1 MKAFMYKKI
10 MCIAIILTS
19 AITIHA
25 QYLRS
30 SYFMESTS
38 ARIQMNP
45 GLQPTRGY
53 INLPFLGNF
62 NVTANSNSLGIN
74 DIIDITKDNNDFL
87 NNNTLYNSL
96 KQDNRFNLNLNT
108 NLISFGWIKG
118 KNFWSIT
125 SGLRMDVGAQINK
138 DMFTMMRNMNGFSIE
153 DVAGQTASYKMGNQS
168 INMNIYAEIGVGL
181 SRRLTEK
188 LSVGARAKVL
198 LGLARTEV
206 NIETFDLNLDIPEVP
221 NMDNMT
227 PEEIQN
233 YEFNQED
240 WYGKGYSYN
249 AQANVIT
256 TLKGGGMT
264 FDENNMI
271 NGFDLDGSSLGIAGT
286 GFGIDLGAS
295 YSIFENFTVSAAVL
309 DLGVM
314 KWNKKNTTIAT
325 VNGKEDVIIN
335 ENNYEQYIGGDL
347 FSLDRFAF
355 GKDEEANYK
364 SNTKL
369 SSTVLL
375 AAEYG
380 LLKNKISLGAVYSS
394 RFVQPKTQTEL
405 TLLATFRPFNA
416 FNAAIS
422 YSPIL
427 AGGKSFGVAFK
438 LGPIFAGTDYM
449 YFGNNS
455 KTINAFFGV
464 SIPLGGKRKPFDE
477 I

>member
-227 PEEIQN
+227 PEE
-233 YEFNQED
+233 
-240 WYGKGYSYN
+240 
-249 AQANVIT
+249 
-256 TLKGGGMT
+256 L
-264 FDENNMI
+264 
-271 NGFDLDGSSLGIAGT
+271 
-286 GFGIDLGAS
+286 
-295 YSIFENFTVSAAVL
+295 
-309 DLGVM
+309 
-314 KWNKKNTTIAT
+314 
-325 VNGKEDVIIN
+325 
-335 ENNYEQYIGGDL
+335 
-347 FSLDRFAF
+347 
-355 GKDEEANYK
+355 
-364 SNTKL
+364 
-369 SSTVLL
+369 
-375 AAEYG
+375 
-380 LLKNKISLGAVYSS
+380 
-394 RFVQPKTQTEL
+394 
-405 TLLATFRPFNA
+405 
-416 FNAAIS
+416 
-422 YSPIL
+422 
-427 AGGKSFGVAFK
+427 
-438 LGPIFAGTDYM
+438 
-449 YFGNNS
+449 
-455 KTINAFFGV
+455 
-464 SIPLGGKRKPFDE
+464 
-477 I
+477 